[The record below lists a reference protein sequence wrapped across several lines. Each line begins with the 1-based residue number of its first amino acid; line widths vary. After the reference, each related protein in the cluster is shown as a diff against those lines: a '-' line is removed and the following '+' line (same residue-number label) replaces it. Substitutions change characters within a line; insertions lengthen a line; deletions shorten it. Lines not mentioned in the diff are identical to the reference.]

1 MLVML
6 VKGVLIQVLVV
17 VEQMEP
23 VVLVKVQALSGGSMD
38 MGGGKDWS
46 SRLGQVEVWHFAH
59 NPTASRHLR
68 SL

>member
-1 MLVML
+1 ML

-38 MGGGKDWS
+38 MGSGKDWS

-59 NPTASRHLR
+59 NPTATASRHLR